1 VVGVS
6 VDASDARRF
15 AADLTAATQR
25 VVDQAPKVVER
36 GALNIKNQ
44 MRDAMR
50 SSAHFKGAAR
60 SISYDMRDGGFEAE
74 IGPVTGPGGVP
85 GDLAHLAY
93 FGGSRGGGGTVEDPQ
108 AALDAEVP
116 RFEKA
121 LLDLIGEV

>member
-1 VVGVS
+1 MVGVS

-25 VVDQAPKVVER
+25 VVDKVPPVVKR
-36 GALNIKNQ
+36 GAQNIKTQ
-44 MRDAMR
+44 MRDAMF
-50 SSAHFKGAAR
+50 SSDHFKGAAR
-60 SISYDMRDGGFEAE
+60 SISYDITNGGFEAE

-93 FGGSRGGGGTVEDPQ
+93 FGGVNGGGGTVEDPQ
-108 AALDAEVP
+108 VALDAETP
-116 RFEKA
+116 RFERA